1 MAIDEQKKWGL
12 KEEEEEE
19 MWEKDYCLTICMVF
33 NFLGSFVKFK
43 QIVTYMQMHANCV
56 SIA

>member
-33 NFLGSFVKFK
+33 NFFGFFREVQTNSN
-43 QIVTYMQMHANCV
+43 IHANACKLR
-56 SIA
+56 